1 MCNYFIQ
8 KNCRDNEILRK
19 SFNAL
24 AQKTFGLDFEEWYQN
39 GYWRENYIP
48 YSITDGNFILSNVS
62 VNPMTFDDHGIKRR
76 YIQLGTVMTEES
88 HRHQGLCRLLMEEIF
103 RDFGDADG
111 IYLFA
116 NDSVLDFYPKFGFR
130 KAREYQYTKSV
141 NIDKEASSI
150 PMPMKTKAE
159 RMILEQAIQNSVSC
173 SAFEM
178 KSNVGLIMFYIT
190 GFMKDCVYYIP
201 PQNAYAVGEIEKAT
215 LTLHCVFSP
224 KPIQLDEIIR
234 AFGRDIRTVVLGFT
248 PIDKEG
254 YTKSQLQ
261 EEDTTLFVK
270 GAAFDSFEQE
280 EKMFPLLSHA

>member
-1 MCNYFIQ
+1 MCSYFIQ
-8 KNCRDNEILRK
+8 KNCRDNAILRK

-24 AQKTFGLDFEEWYQN
+24 AQKTFGLNFEEWYQN
-39 GYWRENYIP
+39 GYWGENYIP
-48 YSITDGNFILSNVS
+48 YSITDGKSILSNVS
-62 VNPMTFDDHGIKRR
+62 VNPMTFDDHGIKRH
-76 YIQLGTVMTEES
+76 YIQLGTVMTEEA

-103 RDFGDADG
+103 RDFSDTDG

-130 KAREYQYTKSV
+130 KAKEYQYTKSV
-141 NIDKEASSI
+141 NNADEASAI
-150 PMPMKTKAE
+150 PVPMTTKAE

-190 GFMKDCVYYIP
+190 CFMRDCVYYIP
-201 PQNAYAVGEIEKAT
+201 SQNAYAIGEIEEAV
-215 LTLHCVFSP
+215 LTLHCILSA
-224 KPIQLDEIIR
+224 KPVHLDEIIR
-234 AFGRDIRTVVLGFT
+234 AFGRNIRTVVLGFT

-254 YTKSQLQ
+254 YTKSELQ